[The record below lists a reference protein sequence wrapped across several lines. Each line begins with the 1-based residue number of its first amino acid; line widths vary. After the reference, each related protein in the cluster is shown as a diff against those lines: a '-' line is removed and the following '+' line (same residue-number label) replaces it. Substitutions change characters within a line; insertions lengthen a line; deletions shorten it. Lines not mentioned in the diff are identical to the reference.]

1 MRTLSATLIEA
12 QRSAS
17 TEPYLRVRLYDRDV
31 GAIRL
36 RWQRIYTG
44 TEPDGPCAA
53 ALPADGSLLRARI
66 DPATG
71 AVTRQRVV
79 NPGPTSDFTSWTS
92 VATAAVGPRVGQAA
106 GGTRALIAFV
116 HSDGLSVEVRE
127 SSDSGATYP
136 LSTVLA
142 IAPATVTAVACALA
156 SDGSGA
162 VLYAAAGVVY
172 SVVRTGPGSWGP
184 STAWSQ
190 SLASVSGLAAFFEVD
205 FNVLVSGTVAAG
217 DAGVW
222 STVLGVGGGVPP
234 GTWLSLG
241 ELIAA
246 APGTSTTYVASGTM
260 RADAPQAAFA
270 ESYAGGGAYDRVYL
284 GAGVARTVYLNK
296 RWRDPRPFEHESPY
310 GLGAAAAL
318 SDAWLVAP
326 HGVWHAQLDGTAVEL
341 ADDVLEAELRQERR
355 RGGMRLVLRNDDGRY
370 DAGAAP
376 IALAAGG
383 ELQVEPGYVTSAGAE
398 SSAGPGFWI
407 QTLRRRH
414 QDGRAVVEIEAVD
427 GWGLLDAW
435 TAPRQLVWSA
445 GQQNAAAVLGGV
457 MQRPGLLLGSTG
469 ASLESITLQ
478 PAFTVRAGE
487 RGSGAVRRLLRALPD
502 EVVMQS
508 QTPVLTEPAA
518 SDPVDDAFG
527 VEHAILGLAVEAG
540 RPAAGWARAFGSGVL
555 AQAVDEAALADGGGA
570 LIVVDENLSAQA
582 RADVRADA
590 VLRQSRLAVERGELR
605 VRPHAGLE
613 VGDVVT
619 VTAPEAGLSAAPFR
633 VAGLRL
639 RYARGGP
646 RPVYEQRVMLSEV

>member
-1 MRTLSATLIEA
+1 MQT
-12 QRSAS
+12 
-17 TEPYLRVRLYDRDV
+17 
-31 GAIRL
+31 
-36 RWQRIYTG
+36 
-44 TEPDGPCAA
+44 
-53 ALPADGSLLRARI
+53 
-66 DPATG
+66 
-71 AVTRQRVV
+71 
-79 NPGPTSDFTSWTS
+79 
-92 VATAAVGPRVGQAA
+92 
-106 GGTRALIAFV
+106 
-116 HSDGLSVEVRE
+116 DGLSIEVRE
-127 SSDSGATYP
+127 STDSGATYP
-136 LSTVLA
+136 ISAVLSVS
-142 IAPATVTAVACALA
+142 PATVTAVACAMA
-156 SDGSGA
+156 TDGSAA

-172 SVVRTGPGSWGP
+172 SVRRTGTGSWGA

-190 SLASVSGLAAFFEVD
+190 SLASVSGLAAFFEADV
-205 FNVLVSGTVAAG
+205 NVLVSGTVAAG

-246 APGTSTTYVASGTM
+246 ASGTSTTYVASGTM
-260 RADAPQAAFA
+260 RADAPRAAFA

-284 GAGVARTVYLNK
+284 GAGVARTICLNK
-296 RWRDPRPFEHESPY
+296 LWRDPRPFEHESPY

-318 SDAWLVAP
+318 FDAWLVAP
-326 HGVWHAQLDGTAVEL
+326 HGVWHAQLGGTAVEL

-355 RGGMRLVLRNDDGRY
+355 SGGIRLVLRNDDGRY

-376 IALAAGG
+376 VALAAGG
-383 ELQVEPGYVTSAGAE
+383 ELRVEPGYVTSAGAE

-414 QDGRAVVEIEAVD
+414 EDGRAVVKIEAVD

-435 TAPRQLVWSA
+435 TAPRQFVWSA
-445 GQQNAAAVLGGV
+445 GQQNAAAVLTGV
-457 MQRPGLLLGSTG
+457 MQRPGLLLGSAG

-487 RGSGAVRRLLRALPD
+487 RGSNAVRRLLRALPD
-502 EVVMQS
+502 EVVMQN

-540 RPAAGWARAFGSGVL
+540 RPAAGWARVFGSGVL

-590 VLRQSRLAVERGELR
+590 VLRQSRLEVERGELR

-639 RYARGGP
+639 RYVRGGP